1 MQSNEFDWGEAVSV
15 SPDAPKEYR
24 PSSIADVVGMIFIN
38 TSQLAQN
45 FNVKLNTWVYTI
57 EYTDGSSIELPEM
70 FLQKQ

>member
-1 MQSNEFDWGEAVSV
+1 MQSNEFDWGEAVFV

-45 FNVKLNTWVYTI
+45 FNVMLNTWVYTI

>member
-1 MQSNEFDWGEAVSV
+1 MQSNEFDWGEAVIV

-24 PSSIADVVGMIFIN
+24 PLSIADVVGMIFIN
-38 TSQLAQN
+38 TPQLAQN

-57 EYTDGSSIELPEM
+57 EYMDGSSIELPEM